1 MGLENARKDFPIL
14 GRKINGK
21 NIVYLDNAC
30 VTLRPLDVVNAMN
43 EYYLEYP
50 ACVGRSSHKLGL
62 RATEEYA
69 KSRGEIA
76 KFVNSNDDEIIFT
89 RNTTEGLNLVLH
101 SLGLEKG
108 DAIITTDKEHNSMLV
123 PIQLLGEKAGIVH
136 KIVPSKQ
143 DLTFDMERFKES
155 FTKNTKLV
163 AMVHT
168 SNLDGCTIPAKEIIG
183 IAHDNNA
190 LVLLDS
196 AQSVPHAPVDMEKLD
211 CDFMAFS
218 GHKMLG
224 PSGIGI
230 LYGKGELLKKLNPF
244 MAGGAT
250 VNNTTYET
258 HEFLKPPEKFEAGLQ
273 NYAGA
278 IGLAAAVR
286 YLKKVGMD
294 RISRHE
300 AELNKYITD
309 SLSEM
314 KNVKII
320 GPADPKKR
328 GGIIPFVVGG
338 IDHHEVA
345 VMLDQTENVMI
356 RAGQHCVHSWFNAHK
371 IKGTCRASLYFYNN
385 KEDAEIFTAALKKII
400 ELI

>member
-1 MGLENARKDFPIL
+1 MGLENVRKDFPIL
-14 GRKINGK
+14 DRKINGK
-21 NIVYLDNAC
+21 NIVYMDNAC
-30 VTLRPLDVVNAMN
+30 VTLRPLDVVNAMD
-43 EYYLEYP
+43 EYYLEYS

-62 RATEEYA
+62 RATEEYT
-69 KSRGEIA
+69 KSRSEIA
-76 KFVNSNDDEIIFT
+76 KFINSSDNEIIFT
-89 RNTTEGLNLVLH
+89 RNTTEGLNLVLN
-101 SLGLEKG
+101 SLGLKKG

-123 PIQLLGEKAGIVH
+123 PIQLLKKKAGVVHRIVL
-136 KIVPSKQ
+136 SKQ
-143 DLTFDMERFKES
+143 DMTFDMERFEES

-168 SNLDGCTIPAKEIIG
+168 SNLDGCTIPIKKIVK

-190 LVLLDS
+190 LVLLDA
-196 AQSVPHAPVDMEKLD
+196 AQSVPHAPVDMKKLD

-230 LYGKGELLKKLNPF
+230 LYGKGKLLENLNSF
-244 MAGGAT
+244 MVGGAT
-250 VNNTTYET
+250 VSNTTYET
-258 HEFLKPPEKFEAGLQ
+258 HEFLKPPQKFEAGLQ

-286 YLKKVGMD
+286 YLKKIGMEE
-294 RISRHE
+294 ISKHE
-300 AELNKYITD
+300 TALNEYI
-309 SLSEM
+309 SNALSDM
-314 KNVKII
+314 DNVRII

-328 GGIIPFVVGG
+328 GGIIPFVVDG

-345 VMLDQTENVMI
+345 VMLDQMENVMI
-356 RAGQHCVHSWFNAHK
+356 RSGQHCVHSWFNAHK

-385 KEDAEIFTAALKKII
+385 REDADIFITTLKKIVG
-400 ELI
+400 LV